1 MKYFWL
7 AIRILLA
14 FFIIYAGFQHFTTPS
29 VFKPF
34 VPDFLGFKI
43 PIIYISGVLEIAIG
57 VLLLTNKYKGEAAYA
72 FFLLMLI
79 FLPLH
84 IWDVFSD
91 SPAIG
96 SHKAAMIRLP
106 LQFVLLGLTWQLK
119 RLYYKKTLDQ

>member
-14 FFIIYAGFQHFTTPS
+14 LFIIYAGVQHFTNPS

-34 VPDFLGFKI
+34 VPDFLVYKMS
-43 PIIYISGVLEIAIG
+43 IIYISGVLEIAIG

-79 FLPLH
+79 FLPIH
-84 IWDVFSD
+84 IWDVFSE

-96 SHKAAMIRLP
+96 NHNAAMIRLP

-119 RLYYKKTLDQ
+119 RLYYNNSADI

>member
-1 MKYFWL
+1 MKQLWL
-7 AIRILLA
+7 GIRILLSL
-14 FFIIYAGFQHFTTPS
+14 FIIYAGVQHFMSPD

-34 VPDFLGFKI
+34 VPDFSGFKM
-43 PIIYISGVLEIAIG
+43 PIIYISGVLEIVIG
-57 VLLLTNKYKGEAAYA
+57 ILLLTNKYKGYAAYA
-72 FFLLMLI
+72 FFLLMLA

-119 RLYYKKTLDQ
+119 RIHFDNPSNL